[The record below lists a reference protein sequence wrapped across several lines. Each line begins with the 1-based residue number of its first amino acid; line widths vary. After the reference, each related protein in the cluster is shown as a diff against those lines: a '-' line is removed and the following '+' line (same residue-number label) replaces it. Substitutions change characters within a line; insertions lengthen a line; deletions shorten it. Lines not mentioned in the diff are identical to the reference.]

1 MLISLEKIEQLSWR
15 QTWWCTPVVI
25 ALGGEGDKGEGL
37 ANLGHTVRL
46 FQNKRGKPNALGGI
60 PVTSMFR
67 RGRCWH
73 PARVAGCYS

>member
-1 MLISLEKIEQLSWR
+1 MLISFRENRTALLEADM
-15 QTWWCTPVVI
+15 VVYTCSHSS
-25 ALGGEGDKGEGL
+25 GGGGDKGEGL